1 MIKPARILITAGEPA
16 GIGPEIVI
24 KLAQLDYADQLIVCA
39 SPSLLK
45 ETAQQLQLPLT
56 LTEFDP
62 KQSPATHRKAHLWV
76 VPVELETPAT
86 AGRLNQANAQ
96 YVIRTLE
103 IAHQLAEDK
112 AVDAILT
119 GPVHKGIINE
129 AGLTFTGHTEFFAQK
144 SNVDKVVMMLATEG
158 LRVALATT
166 HLPLKAV
173 PDAITPQLLNQVI
186 RILIQDLQSKFAL
199 ERPKILVCGLN
210 PHAGEDG
217 HLGSEEIE
225 TIIPTL
231 ERLRAEVNAEL
242 IGPVPADTAFQPKF
256 LQQVDTVL
264 AMYHDQGLP
273 TLKYKGFGKAI
284 NLTLGLPY
292 IRTSVDH
299 GTGLDIAGKN
309 LADIGSMQ
317 YALQFTQ
324 QLIRN
329 SKSN

>member
-16 GIGPEIVI
+16 GIGPEIVV
-24 KLAQLDYADQLIVCA
+24 KLAQLENSDQLLVCA
-39 SPSLLK
+39 SPKLLK
-45 ETAQQLQLPLT
+45 DTAQQLQLPLT
-56 LTEFDP
+56 LSEFDP
-62 KQSPATHRKAHLWV
+62 EQAPTAHQKGHLWV
-76 VPVELETPAT
+76 VPVELEAPVV
-86 AGRLNQANAQ
+86 AGKLNQANAE
-96 YVIRTLE
+96 YVITTLE
-103 IAHQLAEDK
+103 IAHQLAYENR
-112 AVDAILT
+112 VDAILT
-119 GPVHKGIINE
+119 GPVHKGIINQ
-129 AGLTFTGHTEFFAQK
+129 AGLPFTGHTEFFADK
-144 SNVDKVVMMLATEG
+144 SSVDKVVMMLATEG

-173 PDAITPQLLNQVI
+173 SDAITPQLLSEVI
-186 RILIQDLQSKFAL
+186 SILAQDLHNKFGL

-217 HLGSEEIE
+217 HLGREEID

-231 ERLRAEVNAEL
+231 ERLRTQINAQL
-242 IGPVPADTAFQPKF
+242 IGPIPADTAFQPKW
-256 LQQVDTVL
+256 LEQVDTVL

-299 GTGLDIAGKN
+299 GTGLDIAGHN

>member
-16 GIGPEIVI
+16 GIGPEIVV
-24 KLAQLDYADQLIVCA
+24 KLAQLENSDQLLVCA
-39 SPSLLK
+39 SPKLLK
-45 ETAQQLQLPLT
+45 DTAQQLQLPLT
-56 LTEFDP
+56 LSEFDP
-62 KQSPATHRKAHLWV
+62 EQAPTAHQKGHLWV
-76 VPVELETPAT
+76 VPVELEAPVV
-86 AGRLNQANAQ
+86 AGKLNQANAE
-96 YVIRTLE
+96 YVITTLE
-103 IAHQLAEDK
+103 IAHQLAYENR
-112 AVDAILT
+112 VDAILT
-119 GPVHKGIINE
+119 GPVHKGIINQ
-129 AGLTFTGHTEFFAQK
+129 AGLPFTGHTEFFADK
-144 SNVDKVVMMLATEG
+144 SSVDKVVMMLATEG

-173 PDAITPQLLNQVI
+173 SDAITPQLLSEVI
-186 RILIQDLQSKFAL
+186 SILAQDLHNKFGL

-217 HLGSEEIE
+217 HLGREEID

-231 ERLRAEVNAEL
+231 ERLRTQINAEL
-242 IGPVPADTAFQPKF
+242 IGPIPADTAFQPKW
-256 LQQVDTVL
+256 LEQVDTVL

-299 GTGLDIAGKN
+299 GTGLDIAGHN

>member
-16 GIGPEIVI
+16 GIGPEIVV
-24 KLAQLDYADQLIVCA
+24 KLAQLEHSDQLLVCA
-39 SPSLLK
+39 SPTLLK
-45 ETAQQLQLPLT
+45 YTEQQLQLPLS
-56 LTEFDP
+56 LSEFDP
-62 KQSPATHRKAHLWV
+62 DQAPTAHQKGHLWV
-76 VPVELETPAT
+76 VPVELQAPAV
-86 AGRLNQANAQ
+86 AGSLNQANAA
-96 YVIRTLE
+96 YVIKTLE
-103 IAHQLAEDK
+103 IAHQLASENR
-112 AVDAILT
+112 VDAILT
-119 GPVHKGIINE
+119 GPVHKGIINQ
-129 AGLTFTGHTEFFAQK
+129 AGLPFTGHTEFFADK
-144 SNVDKVVMMLATEG
+144 SQVNKVVMMLATEG

-173 PDAITPQLLNQVI
+173 PDAITPQLLSEVI
-186 RILIQDLQSKFAL
+186 SILTQDLHSKFGL

-217 HLGSEEIE
+217 HLGREEID

-231 ERLRAEVNAEL
+231 ERLRTQVNAEL
-242 IGPVPADTAFQPKF
+242 IGPIPADTAFQPKW
-256 LQQVDTVL
+256 LEQVDTVL

-299 GTGLDIAGKN
+299 GTGLDIAGHN